1 MARSPKQDPVFFR
14 QLILKKAAEM
24 LHDQGIHGLSMRKLA
39 QSLNAS
45 TMVLYTYFKNKQG
58 LLNALYLD
66 GFEQLRRELE
76 QVEADPDPIVYVMDL
91 GRAYR
96 RAGLASADVYEL
108 MMSRSLHGFEIP
120 EESLK
125 QSAASFRV
133 LEEAV
138 SACQAVGIA
147 VKHDAKELAQMLW
160 GTIHGMISLQLAG
173 HFIDEETADARF
185 EMTLTTLKDGM
196 MKR

>member
-1 MARSPKQDPVFFR
+1 MARAPKQDPAFFR

-24 LHDQGIHGLSMRKLA
+24 LREQGIHGLSMRKLA

-66 GFEQLRRELE
+66 GFDQLRQELE
-76 QVEADPDPIVYVMDL
+76 RVEPDPDPIATIMDL

-96 RAGLASADVYEL
+96 RAVLANADVYEL
-108 MMSRSLHGFEIP
+108 MMSRSLHGFSIP

-125 QSAASFRV
+125 QSGAGFRV
-133 LEEAV
+133 LE
-138 SACQAVGIA
+138 QAVVRCQDAGFA
-147 VKHDAKELAQMLW
+147 RRHDAKDVAQMLW
-160 GTIHGMISLQLAG
+160 GTIHGLISLQLAG
-173 HFIDEETADARF
+173 HFIDEAAATARF
-185 EMTLTTLKDGM
+185 ELTLATIKDGII
-196 MKR
+196 KE